1 MKRKLIIGVTLA
13 ILLICY
19 GYRVYKVN
27 TSDIVEYAKPITL
40 KYQVNEA
47 VELKPGYYNIG
58 YADLSGYY
66 ICVTGAHIEKMADYL
81 AAHGSDESFY
91 DTQDVDRTYRYV
103 YIVDATFW
111 FDGDNDPLK
120 NVVDLSS
127 FKLVGDD
134 YYCNFSFEANSL
146 TGVNPVLE
154 GNSMFSIGSGKR
166 IDLQLPFLVDSE
178 SVNGLSEKYLLSHP
192 PKLMVSQYP
201 YEVYISLPTANGA
214 Q

>member
-1 MKRKLIIGVTLA
+1 MGR
-13 ILLICY
+13 
-19 GYRVYKVN
+19 
-27 TSDIVEYAKPITL
+27 
-40 KYQVNEA
+40 
-47 VELKPGYYNIG
+47 YY
-58 YADLSGYY
+58 LPYY
-66 ICVTGAHIEKMADYL
+66 ISVTGAHIEKMADYL

-201 YEVYISLPTANGA
+201 YEVYISLPTTNGA